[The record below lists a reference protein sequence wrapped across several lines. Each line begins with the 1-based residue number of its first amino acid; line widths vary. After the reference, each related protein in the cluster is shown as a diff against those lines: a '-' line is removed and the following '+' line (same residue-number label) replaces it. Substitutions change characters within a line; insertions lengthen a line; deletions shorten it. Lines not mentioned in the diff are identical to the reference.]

1 MTFYA
6 LYMICVF
13 LLTRG
18 GLGTSV
24 GGVNH
29 VPDVS
34 RLFESRVDATR
45 FHFSSVS

>member
-6 LYMICVF
+6 LYMMCVF

-24 GGVNH
+24 CD

-45 FHFSSVS
+45 FHFFSVS